1 MAGAKQGAKKSSKRL
16 QEHVVKL
23 PIHQSNLPYPIFTKI
38 SKNQTSKPLTD
49 FGAPFA
55 LASWNASYQSAH
67 STILASGIFGLE
79 LKKWLCV
86 DKMLSQAMQLN
97 QLNFFPRT
105 ERSQISEEDPSL
117 IPALFR
123 LWSKSNVRDR
133 KIVSQEKTSPGWMDP
148 SFSTAPWEG
157 LTCLGRTNTNV
168 WRSSAASRDG
178 FVSSKCLYRED
189 YKSDNS
195 HLCFRLLSPSGT
207 SISEVCTATASKVAL
222 HSLQWN
228 FTHWQVK
235 SLAAVRRAS

>member
-1 MAGAKQGAKKSSKRL
+1 
-16 QEHVVKL
+16 
-23 PIHQSNLPYPIFTKI
+23 
-38 SKNQTSKPLTD
+38 
-49 FGAPFA
+49 
-55 LASWNASYQSAH
+55 
-67 STILASGIFGLE
+67 
-79 LKKWLCV
+79 
-86 DKMLSQAMQLN
+86 MQLN
-97 QLNFFPRT
+97 QLNFFART

-178 FVSSKCLYRED
+178 IVSSKCLYRED

-207 SISEVCTATASKVAL
+207 SISEVCTATASKVGL

-228 FTHWQVK
+228 FTHWQVTSSGQK
-235 SLAAVRRAS
+235 SKLDFNHSSGCASLSVAISFRRRLPLGFLGLGAFQRFSAQYVGTARVVSSGHWACTNCDLSHNCTVFFF